1 MRNLFKNI
9 ICLLLINIF
18 ANASPLEGCL
28 ILILM
33 YHKFTDEISV
43 LQLNGL
49 TVLVIIIYLL
59 LILRLLVLPFAYKKL
74 ENSQNYKLV
83 SQFIH
88 KLKQSNYLKLTV
100 LVIAYFYLKLT
111 VLVIAYFCYY
121 PTGVPYFSGDF
132 YGQLIQGGIFGLF
145 GSYIV
150 LYIYWYIEDKIKN
163 RNY

>member
-1 MRNLFKNI
+1 MYKLLKNI

-33 YHKFTDEISV
+33 YYKFTDDISV

-49 TVLVIIIYLL
+49 TVLIIIIYLL

-74 ENSQNYKLV
+74 ENSANYDLV
-83 SQFIH
+83 SKFIH

-100 LVIAYFYLKLT
+100 LVIAYF
-111 VLVIAYFCYY
+111 CYC
-121 PTGVPYFSGDF
+121 PTGLPYFSGDF
-132 YGQLIQGGIFGLF
+132 YGQLIQGLIFGLL
-145 GSYIV
+145 GSYSV
-150 LYIYWYIEDKIKN
+150 LFAWWYIEAKIKN
-163 RNY
+163 RIKDKKF

>member
-100 LVIAYFYLKLT
+100 LVIAYF
-111 VLVIAYFCYY
+111 CYC
-121 PTGVPYFSGDF
+121 PTGLPYFSGDF
-132 YGQLIQGGIFGLF
+132 YHQLIQGLIFGLL

-150 LYIYWYIEDKIKN
+150 LFIYWYIEDKIKN
-163 RNY
+163 SKAN

>member
-1 MRNLFKNI
+1 MHNLFKNI

-33 YHKFTDEISV
+33 YYKFTDDISI
-43 LQLNGL
+43 LQLNLL

-74 ENSQNYKLV
+74 ENSENYKLI
-83 SQFIH
+83 SKFIH

-100 LVIAYFYLKLT
+100 LVIAYF
-111 VLVIAYFCYY
+111 CYC
-121 PTGVPYFSGDF
+121 PTGLPYFSGDF
-132 YGQLIQGGIFGLF
+132 YGQLIQGLIFGLL

-150 LYIYWYIEDKIKN
+150 LYIYWYIEDKIKDN
-163 RNY
+163 KAN

>member
-100 LVIAYFYLKLT
+100 LVIAYF
-111 VLVIAYFCYY
+111 CYY
-121 PTGVPYFSGDF
+121 PTGVLYFSGDF

-163 RNY
+163 RIKM